1 MKYGILKSK
10 YEKWRIINK
19 NDMKDLNKAEIH
31 NIFQKIKNGEKG
43 AIEELYVKYQKL
55 VINISFSI
63 VKDKDIAE
71 EISQMIFLK
80 ILQSSIENVPNNNEL
95 TWLYTITK
103 NQTIDYLRKQHNN
116 IDIDT
121 IYDIPDKDNKI
132 NEIID
137 KNTYNKM
144 IYGLEEKEKEII
156 SLKVLTNF
164 TFKEIGLILGIPT
177 ATVQWKYYK
186 SVHTLKI
193 LLSNLS
199 MFIITSLLY
208 VKSRTKTEEKAH
220 KTDITNNTEQN
231 GHQSIDSIEPSS
243 IDGFTT
249 ESITATIQSSLFS
262 NKIEMSLFSVSAIF
276 LILTIIFGIIFAKN
290 QQKRHHKSSK

>member
-1 MKYGILKSK
+1 M
-10 YEKWRIINK
+10 N
-19 NDMKDLNKAEIH
+19 DLNKAEIH
-31 NIFQKIKNGEKG
+31 NIFQKIKNGEKE

-63 VKDKDIAE
+63 VKDKNIAE
-71 EISQMIFLK
+71 EISQIIFLK
-80 ILQSSIENVPNNNEL
+80 ILQKPIENIPNNNEL
-95 TWLYTITK
+95 SWLYTITK
-103 NQTIDYLRKQHNN
+103 NQTIDYLRKQHND

-121 IYDIPDKDNKI
+121 LYDIPDNDNKI

-137 KNTYNKM
+137 RDTYNRM
-144 IYGLEEKEKEII
+144 IDGLEEKEKEIV

-164 TFKEIGLILGIPT
+164 TFKEIGLILDMPT

-208 VKSRTKTEEKAH
+208 IKSRTKKIEEKA
-220 KTDITNNTEQN
+220 DVTNSTKQN
-231 GHQSIDSIEPSS
+231 IHQSIDSIAPSS
-243 IDGFTT
+243 IDEFAT
-249 ESITATIQSSLFS
+249 ESTNATIQSSLFS
-262 NKIEMSLFSVSAIF
+262 NKIEISLFSVSAIF

-290 QQKRHHKSSK
+290 NKNDIIKRLNNRRS

>member
-1 MKYGILKSK
+1 
-10 YEKWRIINK
+10 
-19 NDMKDLNKAEIH
+19 MKDLNKVEIH
-31 NIFQKIKNGEKG
+31 NIFQKIKSGEKT

-63 VKDKDIAE
+63 VKDKNIAE

-80 ILQSSIENVPNNNEL
+80 ILQSPIENIPNNNEL
-95 TWLYTITK
+95 SWLYTITK
-103 NQTIDYLRKQHNN
+103 NQTIDYLRKQHND

-137 KNTYNKM
+137 RNTYNKM
-144 IYGLEEKEKEII
+144 IDGLEKKEKEIV
-156 SLKVLTNF
+156 SLKVLANF
-164 TFKEIGLILGIPT
+164 TFKEIGLILGMPT

-186 SVHTLKI
+186 SVHILKI

-208 VKSRTKTEEKAH
+208 IKSKTKIEEKSS
-220 KTDITNNTEQN
+220 KTDITNNTKQN
-231 GHQSIDSIEPSS
+231 GHQTIDSIAPSS
-243 IDGFTT
+243 IDGFAT
-249 ESITATIQSSLFS
+249 ESTTATIQSSLFS
-262 NKIEMSLFSVSAIF
+262 NKIEMSLLSVSAIF
-276 LILTIIFGIIFAKN
+276 LILTIIFGIILVKN

>member
-1 MKYGILKSK
+1 M
-10 YEKWRIINK
+10 N
-19 NDMKDLNKAEIH
+19 DLNKAEIH
-31 NIFQKIKNGEKG
+31 NIFQKIKNGKKE
-43 AIEELYVKYQKL
+43 AIEELYAKYQKL

-63 VKDKDIAE
+63 VKDKNISE
-71 EISQMIFLK
+71 EISQTIFLK
-80 ILQSSIENVPNNNEL
+80 ILQNPIENIPNSNEL
-95 TWLYTITK
+95 SWLYTITK
-103 NQTIDYLRKQHNN
+103 NQTIDYLRKQHND

-121 IYDIPDKDNKI
+121 LYDIPDNENKI

-137 KNTYNKM
+137 RDTYNRM
-144 IYGLEEKEKEII
+144 IDGLEEKEQEIV

-164 TFKEIGLILGIPT
+164 TFKEIGLILDMPT

-208 VKSRTKTEEKAH
+208 IKSRTKKIEEKA
-220 KTDITNNTEQN
+220 DVTNSTKQN
-231 GHQSIDSIEPSS
+231 VHQSIDSIAPSS
-243 IDGFTT
+243 IDGFST
-249 ESITATIQSSLFS
+249 ESTTATIQSSLFS
-262 NKIEMSLFSVSAIF
+262 NKIEVSLFSISAIF

-290 QQKRHHKSSK
+290 QQKRHHKTSK

>member
-1 MKYGILKSK
+1 
-10 YEKWRIINK
+10 
-19 NDMKDLNKAEIH
+19 MKDLNKVEIH
-31 NIFQKIKNGEKG
+31 NIFQKIKSGEKT

-63 VKDKDIAE
+63 VKDKNIAE

-80 ILQSSIENVPNNNEL
+80 ILQSHIENIPNNNEL
-95 TWLYTITK
+95 SWLYTITK
-103 NQTIDYLRKQHNN
+103 NQTIDYLRKQHTD

-137 KNTYNKM
+137 RNTYNKM
-144 IYGLEEKEKEII
+144 IDGLEKKEKEIV

-164 TFKEIGLILGIPT
+164 TFKEIGLILGMPT

-208 VKSRTKTEEKAH
+208 IKSKTKIEEKSS
-220 KTDITNNTEQN
+220 KTDITNNTKQN
-231 GHQSIDSIEPSS
+231 GHQTIDSIAPSS
-243 IDGFTT
+243 IDGFAA
-249 ESITATIQSSLFS
+249 ESTTATMKSSLFS
-262 NKIEMSLFSVSAIF
+262 NKTEMRLLSVSAIF
-276 LILTIIFGIIFAKN
+276 LILTIIFGIILVKN
-290 QQKRHHKSSK
+290 KQKRHHKSSK

>member
-1 MKYGILKSK
+1 
-10 YEKWRIINK
+10 
-19 NDMKDLNKAEIH
+19 MKDLNKVEIH
-31 NIFQKIKNGEKG
+31 NIFQKIKSGEKT

-63 VKDKDIAE
+63 VKDKNIAE

-80 ILQSSIENVPNNNEL
+80 ILQSPIENIPNNNEL
-95 TWLYTITK
+95 SWLYTITK
-103 NQTIDYLRKQHNN
+103 NQTIDYLRKQHND

-137 KNTYNKM
+137 RNTYNKM
-144 IYGLEEKEKEII
+144 IDGLEKKEKEIV

-164 TFKEIGLILGIPT
+164 TFKEIGLILGMPT

-208 VKSRTKTEEKAH
+208 IKSKTKIEEKSS
-220 KTDITNNTEQN
+220 KTDITNNTKQN
-231 GHQSIDSIEPSS
+231 GHQTIDSIAPSS
-243 IDGFTT
+243 IDGFAA
-249 ESITATIQSSLFS
+249 ESTTATIQSSLFS
-262 NKIEMSLFSVSAIF
+262 NKTEMRLLSVSAIF
-276 LILTIIFGIIFAKN
+276 LILTIIFGIILVKN

>member
-1 MKYGILKSK
+1 
-10 YEKWRIINK
+10 
-19 NDMKDLNKAEIH
+19 MKDLNKVEIH
-31 NIFQKIKNGEKG
+31 NIFQKIKSGEKT

-63 VKDKDIAE
+63 VKDKNIAE

-80 ILQSSIENVPNNNEL
+80 ILQSPIENIPNNNEL
-95 TWLYTITK
+95 SWLYTITK
-103 NQTIDYLRKQHNN
+103 NQTIDYLRKQHND

-137 KNTYNKM
+137 RNTYNKM
-144 IYGLEEKEKEII
+144 IDGLEKKEKEIV

-164 TFKEIGLILGIPT
+164 TFKEIGLILGMPT

-208 VKSRTKTEEKAH
+208 IKSKTKIEEKSS
-220 KTDITNNTEQN
+220 KTDITNNTKQN
-231 GHQSIDSIEPSS
+231 GHQTIDSIAPSS
-243 IDGFTT
+243 IDGFAT
-249 ESITATIQSSLFS
+249 ESTTATIQ
-262 NKIEMSLFSVSAIF
+262 
-276 LILTIIFGIIFAKN
+276 
-290 QQKRHHKSSK
+290 

>member
-1 MKYGILKSK
+1 M
-10 YEKWRIINK
+10 N
-19 NDMKDLNKAEIH
+19 NLNKAEIH
-31 NIFQKIKNGEKG
+31 NIFQKIRNGKKE

-63 VKDKDIAE
+63 VKDKNIAE

-80 ILQSSIENVPNNNEL
+80 ILQSPIENIPNNNEL
-95 TWLYTITK
+95 SWLYTITK
-103 NQTIDYLRKQHNN
+103 NQTIDYLRKQHND

-121 IYDIPDKDNKI
+121 LYDIPDNDNKI

-137 KNTYNKM
+137 RNNYNKM
-144 IYGLEEKEKEII
+144 IDGLEEKEKEIV

-164 TFKEIGLILGIPT
+164 TFNEIGMILGMPT

-186 SVHTLKI
+186 SIHTLKI

-208 VKSRTKTEEKAH
+208 IKSRTKIEEKAH
-220 KTDITNNTEQN
+220 KTDITNNTNKN
-231 GHQSIDSIEPSS
+231 GHQSIDSIAPSS

-249 ESITATIQSSLFS
+249 ESTTATIKSSLFL
-262 NKIEMSLFSVSAIF
+262 NKIEMSLFSVSALF

>member
-1 MKYGILKSK
+1 M
-10 YEKWRIINK
+10 N
-19 NDMKDLNKAEIH
+19 DLNKAEIH
-31 NIFQKIKNGEKG
+31 NIFQKIKNGEKE

-63 VKDKDIAE
+63 VKDKNIAE
-71 EISQMIFLK
+71 EISQIIFLK
-80 ILQSSIENVPNNNEL
+80 ILQKPIENIPNNNEL
-95 TWLYTITK
+95 SWLYTITK
-103 NQTIDYLRKQHNN
+103 NQTIDYLRKQHND

-121 IYDIPDKDNKI
+121 LYDIPDNDNKI

-137 KNTYNKM
+137 RDTYNRM
-144 IYGLEEKEKEII
+144 IDGLEEKEKEIV

-164 TFKEIGLILGIPT
+164 TFKEIGLILDMPT

-208 VKSRTKTEEKAH
+208 IKSRTKKIEENA
-220 KTDITNNTEQN
+220 DVTNSTKQN
-231 GHQSIDSIEPSS
+231 VHQSIDSIAPSS
-243 IDGFTT
+243 IDGFAT
-249 ESITATIQSSLFS
+249 ESATATIQSSLFS
-262 NKIEMSLFSVSAIF
+262 NKTEISLFSVSAIF

-290 QQKRHHKSSK
+290 QQKRHHKTSK

>member
-1 MKYGILKSK
+1 M
-10 YEKWRIINK
+10 N
-19 NDMKDLNKAEIH
+19 DLNKAEIH
-31 NIFQKIKNGEKG
+31 NIFQKIKNGEKE

-63 VKDKDIAE
+63 VKDKNIAE
-71 EISQMIFLK
+71 EISQIIFLK
-80 ILQSSIENVPNNNEL
+80 ILQKPIENIPNNNEL
-95 TWLYTITK
+95 SWLYTITK
-103 NQTIDYLRKQHNN
+103 NQTIDYLRKQHND

-121 IYDIPDKDNKI
+121 LYDIPDNDNKI

-137 KNTYNKM
+137 RDTYNRM
-144 IYGLEEKEKEII
+144 IDGLEEKEKEIV

-164 TFKEIGLILGIPT
+164 TFKEIGLILDMPT

-208 VKSRTKTEEKAH
+208 IKSRTKKIEENA
-220 KTDITNNTEQN
+220 DVTNSTKQN
-231 GHQSIDSIEPSS
+231 VHQSIDSIAPSS
-243 IDGFTT
+243 IDGFAT
-249 ESITATIQSSLFS
+249 ESATATIQSSLFS
-262 NKIEMSLFSVSAIF
+262 NKIEISLFSVSAIF

-290 QQKRHHKSSK
+290 QQKRHHKTSK

>member
-1 MKYGILKSK
+1 M
-10 YEKWRIINK
+10 N
-19 NDMKDLNKAEIH
+19 DLNKAEIH
-31 NIFQKIKNGEKG
+31 NIFQKIKNGNKE
-43 AIEELYVKYQKL
+43 AIEELYAKYQKL

-71 EISQMIFLK
+71 EISQIIFLK
-80 ILQSSIENVPNNNEL
+80 ILQNPIENIPNSNEL
-95 TWLYTITK
+95 SWLYTITK
-103 NQTIDYLRKQHNN
+103 NQTIDYLRKQHND

-121 IYDIPDKDNKI
+121 LYDIPDNENKI

-137 KNTYNKM
+137 RDTYNRM
-144 IYGLEEKEKEII
+144 IDGLEEKEKEIV

-164 TFKEIGLILGIPT
+164 TFKEIGLILDMPT

-208 VKSRTKTEEKAH
+208 IKSRTKKIEEKA
-220 KTDITNNTEQN
+220 DVTNSTKQN
-231 GHQSIDSIEPSS
+231 VHQSIDSIAPSS
-243 IDGFTT
+243 IDGFAT
-249 ESITATIQSSLFS
+249 ESTTATIQSSLFS
-262 NKIEMSLFSVSAIF
+262 NKIEISLFSVSAIF

-290 QQKRHHKSSK
+290 QQKRHHKTSK

>member
-1 MKYGILKSK
+1 M
-10 YEKWRIINK
+10 N
-19 NDMKDLNKAEIH
+19 DLNKAEIH
-31 NIFQKIKNGEKG
+31 NIFQKIKNGEKE

-63 VKDKDIAE
+63 VKDKNIAE
-71 EISQMIFLK
+71 EISQIIFLK
-80 ILQSSIENVPNNNEL
+80 ILQKPIENIPNNNEL
-95 TWLYTITK
+95 SWLYTITK
-103 NQTIDYLRKQHNN
+103 NQTIDYLRKQHND

-121 IYDIPDKDNKI
+121 LYDIPDNDNKI

-137 KNTYNKM
+137 RDTYNRM
-144 IYGLEEKEKEII
+144 IDGLEEKEKEIV

-164 TFKEIGLILGIPT
+164 TFKEIGLILDMPT

-208 VKSRTKTEEKAH
+208 IKSRTKKIEEKA
-220 KTDITNNTEQN
+220 DVTNSTKQN
-231 GHQSIDSIEPSS
+231 IHQSIDSIAPSS
-243 IDGFTT
+243 IDEFAT
-249 ESITATIQSSLFS
+249 ESTNETIQSSLFS
-262 NKIEMSLFSVSAIF
+262 NKIEISLFSVSAIF

-290 QQKRHHKSSK
+290 NKNDIIKRLNNRRS

>member
-1 MKYGILKSK
+1 M
-10 YEKWRIINK
+10 N
-19 NDMKDLNKAEIH
+19 DLNKAEIH
-31 NIFQKIKNGEKG
+31 NIFQKIKNGKKE
-43 AIEELYVKYQKL
+43 AIEELYAKYQKL

-63 VKDKDIAE
+63 VKDKNIAE
-71 EISQMIFLK
+71 EISQTIFLK
-80 ILQSSIENVPNNNEL
+80 ILQNPIENIPNSNEL
-95 TWLYTITK
+95 SWLYTITK
-103 NQTIDYLRKQHNN
+103 NQTIDYLRKQHND

-121 IYDIPDKDNKI
+121 LYDIPDNENKI

-137 KNTYNKM
+137 RDTYNRM
-144 IYGLEEKEKEII
+144 IDGLEEKEKEIV

-164 TFKEIGLILGIPT
+164 TFKEIGLILDMPT

-208 VKSRTKTEEKAH
+208 IKSRTKKIEEKA
-220 KTDITNNTEQN
+220 DVTNSTKQN
-231 GHQSIDSIEPSS
+231 VHQSIDSIAPSS
-243 IDGFTT
+243 IDGFAT
-249 ESITATIQSSLFS
+249 ESTTATIQSSLFS
-262 NKIEMSLFSVSAIF
+262 NKIEISLFSVSAIF

-290 QQKRHHKSSK
+290 QQKRHHKTSK

>member
-1 MKYGILKSK
+1 M
-10 YEKWRIINK
+10 N
-19 NDMKDLNKAEIH
+19 DLNKAEIH
-31 NIFQKIKNGEKG
+31 NIFQKIKNGNKE
-43 AIEELYVKYQKL
+43 AIEELYAKYQKL

-71 EISQMIFLK
+71 EISQMLFFK
-80 ILQSSIENVPNNNEL
+80 IMQLPTEKIPNINEL
-95 TWLYTITK
+95 SWLYAITK
-103 NQTIDYLRKQHNN
+103 NQTIDYLRKQHND

-121 IYDIPDKDNKI
+121 LYGIPDNDNKI

-137 KNTYNKM
+137 RDTYNRM
-144 IYGLEEKEKEII
+144 IDGLEEKEKEIV

-164 TFKEIGLILGIPT
+164 TFKEIGLILDMPT

-208 VKSRTKTEEKAH
+208 IKSRTNKIEEKA
-220 KTDITNNTEQN
+220 DVTNSTKQN
-231 GHQSIDSIEPSS
+231 EHQSIDSIAPSS
-243 IDGFTT
+243 IDGFAT
-249 ESITATIQSSLFS
+249 ESTTATIQSSLFS
-262 NKIEMSLFSVSAIF
+262 NKIEISLFSVSAIF
-276 LILTIIFGIIFAKN
+276 LILTIVFGIIFAKN
-290 QQKRHHKSSK
+290 QQKRHHKTSK

>member
-1 MKYGILKSK
+1 M
-10 YEKWRIINK
+10 N
-19 NDMKDLNKAEIH
+19 DLNKAEIH
-31 NIFQKIKNGEKG
+31 NIFQKIKNGNKE
-43 AIEELYVKYQKL
+43 AIEELYAKYQKL

-71 EISQMIFLK
+71 EISQMTFFK
-80 ILQSSIENVPNNNEL
+80 IMQLPTEKLPNINEL
-95 TWLYTITK
+95 SWLYAITK
-103 NQTIDYLRKQHNN
+103 NQTIDYLRKQHND

-121 IYDIPDKDNKI
+121 LYDIPDNENKI

-137 KNTYNKM
+137 RDTYNRM
-144 IYGLEEKEKEII
+144 IDGLEEKEQEIV

-164 TFKEIGLILGIPT
+164 TFKEIGLILDMPT

-208 VKSRTKTEEKAH
+208 IKSRTKKIEEKA
-220 KTDITNNTEQN
+220 DVTNSTKQN
-231 GHQSIDSIEPSS
+231 VHQSIDSIAPSS
-243 IDGFTT
+243 IDGFST
-249 ESITATIQSSLFS
+249 ESTTATIQSSLFS
-262 NKIEMSLFSVSAIF
+262 NKIEVSLFSVSAIF

-290 QQKRHHKSSK
+290 QQKRHHKTSK